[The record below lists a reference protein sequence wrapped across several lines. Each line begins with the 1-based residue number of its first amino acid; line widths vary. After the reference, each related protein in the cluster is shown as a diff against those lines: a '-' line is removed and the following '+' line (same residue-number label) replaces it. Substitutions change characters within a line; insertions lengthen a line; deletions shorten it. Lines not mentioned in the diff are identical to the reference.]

1 MKYSKR
7 HVLNSKQKI
16 GTPRQTQNDYAKR
29 VTNRGTAEKSLNLEK
44 VIDNQKRIKRIKSN

>member
-16 GTPRQTQNDYAKR
+16 GRPRQTQNDYAKR